1 MLKEIPRKSNHK
13 IVGFEEIMLV
23 SGLAYIP
30 IFERIQPLHKVYW
43 AKGGDFS
50 ERVYLID
57 DLFHAYNTDGKVI
70 DVSKFSL
77 ELCNEAESQMFH
89 SLLKSSGYIIV
100 GNAALRKIKK
110 SCWIAM
116 YIPEKGFYPHEL
128 SCEDKSYTMYKGW
141 EEAFETKDQCINW
154 CNYLNDALKRNYP
167 EL

>member
-1 MLKEIPRKSNHK
+1 MLKQIPSRSNHK
-13 IVGFEEIMLV
+13 IVGYEEIMLL
-23 SGLAYIP
+23 SGLAYMP
-30 IFERIQPLHKVYW
+30 IQERINPLNKVYW

-57 DLFHAYNTDGKVI
+57 DSFHAYNTDGKVI
-70 DVSKFSL
+70 DVSNFSL
-77 ELCNEAESQMFH
+77 ELCNEEESQMFH

-100 GNAALRKIKK
+100 GNAGLRKINK

-116 YIPEKGFYPHEL
+116 YTPEKGFYPHEL

-141 EEAFETKDQCINW
+141 DEAFQEKDQCINW
-154 CNYLNDALKRNYP
+154 CNYLNDSLRRNYP